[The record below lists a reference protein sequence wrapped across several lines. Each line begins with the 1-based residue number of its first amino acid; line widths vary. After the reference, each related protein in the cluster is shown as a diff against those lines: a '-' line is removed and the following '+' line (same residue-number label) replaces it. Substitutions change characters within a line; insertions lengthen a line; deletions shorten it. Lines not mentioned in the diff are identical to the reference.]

1 MGLFRRLGNFLI
13 LVGLLSLLIFAA
25 DFFTSGRI
33 EHFEPLIVA
42 VIALWLG
49 ANLRGRKEAVP
60 PAAPPPAAPPVSK
73 AVTPVS
79 RPGLLGG
86 LFKPKPRP
94 AAKPGPNKPKK

>member
-1 MGLFRRLGNFLI
+1 MGLSRRLGNFLI
-13 LVGLLSLLIFAA
+13 LMGLLSLLIFAA

-49 ANLRGRKEAVP
+49 AKLRGRKEAGPTVP
-60 PAAPPPAAPPVSK
+60 PHAAPPVPK
-73 AVTPVS
+73 PAAPAP

-86 LFKPKPRP
+86 LFKPKPKP
-94 AAKPGPNKPKK
+94 AARPGPAKPKK